1 LFKQPEKTGPPV
13 PLMVNEHKLQPV
25 SLA

>member
-13 PLMVNEHKLQPV
+13 PLMVNGHKLQPV
-25 SLA
+25 LLA